1 MSPNRYRDR
10 GCRAGLGFVPVALAR
25 SVPVALARSV
35 PVALARSVPVA
46 LARPEWHHDHRR
58 DRSGAS
64 KS

>member
-35 PVALARSVPVA
+35 PVALAR
-46 LARPEWHHDHRR
+46 PEWHHDHWR